1 MSKKEQY
8 VAAIDIGTTK
18 IVAIVGKKNENG
30 KIEILG
36 LSKAPSKGVKRGVV
50 LNIEETVGAIQQ
62 TVDDVQ
68 KRSGI
73 VFTEVFVGI
82 AGQHIKSMKNRG
94 YIIRENYEDE
104 IHKEEVFRLMEDMHK
119 IHIDIGEEIIHV
131 IPQNFI
137 VDNETGVK
145 SPIGMCGRRLEANF
159 HIVIGQVAAAKNI
172 EKCIRKANLTVKDLI
187 LEPLASSD
195 AVLTEDE
202 KEAGVVLVDIGGGT
216 TDVAVYYDNIIR
228 HTAVIPFG
236 GNVVTKDIKEGCAIL
251 QRYAEQLK
259 IQYGSA
265 LGDMAPG
272 DKVVSI
278 PGISGR
284 EPKEISFKSLAYI
297 IQSRMEE
304 IIDAINFEIQVSGY
318 ADKLAAGVVITGGG
332 AMLKHLPQLMK
343 FKTAMDVRIGLPNK
357 HLAGSARNEIN
368 QPMYATSVGLIMRG
382 FDFLE
387 TYKKSFNAGSAEDFA
402 KQKPVTPV
410 MQEEPSVRIEQP
422 EQPAKPVMEEVFSTG
437 ENHVSTHPDPDK
449 VSLGDKIKS
458 ILSKMFEV
466 EDQKIG

>member
-1 MSKKEQY
+1 MSKREQF

-18 IVAIVGKKNENG
+18 IVSIVGKKNENG

-36 LSKAPSKGVKRGVV
+36 LSKALSKGVKRGVV
-50 LNIEETVGAIQQ
+50 INIEDTVTAIQT

-73 VFTEVFVGI
+73 KFSEVFVGI
-82 AGQHIKSMKNRG
+82 AGQHIKSMKSRG
-94 YIIRENYEDE
+94 YIMRDSYEDD
-104 IHKEEVFRLMEDMHK
+104 IKKEEVFRLIEDMHK

-137 VDNETGVK
+137 VDNETGLK
-145 SPIGMCGRRLEANF
+145 SPIGICGRRLEANF

-172 EKCIRKANLTVKDLI
+172 EKCIRRANLTVKDLI
-187 LEPLASSD
+187 LEPLASAD

-216 TDVAVYYDNIIR
+216 TDLAIYYDNIIR
-228 HTAVIPFG
+228 HTAVIPLG
-236 GNVVTKDIKEGCAIL
+236 GNVVTTDIKEGCAIL
-251 QRYAEQLK
+251 QRHAEQLK

-265 LGDMAPG
+265 LGDIAPE
-272 DKVVSI
+272 DKVVAI

-284 EPKEISFKSLAYI
+284 TPKEISFQSLAYI

-304 IIDAINFEIQVSGY
+304 IIDFINFEIQNSGH
-318 ADKLAAGVVITGGG
+318 ADKLAAGIVVTGGG

-343 FKTAMDVRIGLPNK
+343 FKTAMDVRIGYPNE
-357 HLAGSARNEIN
+357 HLAGPGRNEIN

-382 FDFLE
+382 FDYLD
-387 TYKKSFNAGSAEDFA
+387 TYKKSFNAAPQDDFIEKPAE
-402 KQKPVTPV
+402 VY
-410 MQEEPSVRIEQP
+410 EPAEVATDDQTDNNREQR
-422 EQPAKPVMEEVFSTG
+422 T
-437 ENHVSTHPDPDK
+437 
-449 VSLGDKIKS
+449 SLSEKIKM
-458 ILSKMFEV
+458 IMQKMFEV
-466 EDQKIG
+466 EDNSIN

>member
-1 MSKKEQY
+1 MNKKEQY

-18 IVAIVGKKNENG
+18 IVAIVGKKNEND

-36 LSKAPSKGVKRGVV
+36 LSKALSKGVKRGVV
-50 LNIEETVGAIQQ
+50 LNIEDTVNAIQT

-73 VFTEVFVGI
+73 IFSEVFVGI

-94 YIIRENYEDE
+94 YITRDNYEDE
-104 IHKEEVFRLMEDMHK
+104 IKKEEVFRLIEDMHK

-172 EKCIRKANLTVKDLI
+172 EKCVRKANLTVKDMI

-195 AVLTEDE
+195 AVLTDDE

-228 HTAVIPFG
+228 HTAVIPLG

-251 QRYAEQLK
+251 ARHAEQLK
-259 IQYGSA
+259 LQYGSA
-265 LGDMAPG
+265 LGDIAPE

-284 EPKEISFKSLAYI
+284 EPKEISFRSLAYI

-304 IIDAINFEIQVSGY
+304 IIDFVNFEIQNSGY

-343 FKTAMDVRIGLPNK
+343 FKTAMDVRIGLPNE
-357 HLAGSARNEIN
+357 HLAGTGKNEIN
-368 QPMYATSVGLIMRG
+368 QPMYATAVGLIMRG
-382 FDFLE
+382 FDYIE
-387 TYKKSFNAGSAEDFA
+387 TYKKSFSAGKQEEFVRPPKVEAETREETVTNETEA
-402 KQKPVTPV
+402 PVEY
-410 MQEEPSVRIEQP
+410 QEEP
-422 EQPAKPVMEEVFSTG
+422 KT
-437 ENHVSTHPDPDK
+437 
-449 VSLGDKIKS
+449 SLTEKIRMMM
-458 ILSKMFEV
+458 SKMFEV
-466 EDQKIG
+466 EDSAIN

>member
-1 MSKKEQY
+1 MKIMNKKEQY

-36 LSKAPSKGVKRGVV
+36 LSKALSKGVKRGVV
-50 LNIEETVGAIQQ
+50 LNIEETVTAIQT
-62 TVDDVQ
+62 TVADVQ

-73 VFTEVFVGI
+73 QFSEVFVGI

-94 YIIRENYEDE
+94 YIIRDAYDDE
-104 IHKEEVFRLMEDMHK
+104 IQKEEVFKLIEDMHK
-119 IHIDIGEEIIHV
+119 IHIEIGEEIIHV

-159 HIVIGQVAAAKNI
+159 HIVIGHVAAAKNI
-172 EKCIRKANLTVKDLI
+172 EKCIRKANLTVKDMI

-202 KEAGVVLVDIGGGT
+202 KEAGVVLIDIGGGT

-251 QRYAEQLK
+251 QRHAEQLK

-265 LGDMAPG
+265 LGDLAPE

-284 EPKEISFKSLAYI
+284 QPKEISFKSLSYI

-304 IIDAINFEIQVSGY
+304 IIDAVNFEIQNSGY

-343 FKTAMDVRIGLPNK
+343 FKTAMDVRIGLPNE
-357 HLAGSARNEIN
+357 HLAGSAKNEIN

-382 FDFLE
+382 FEYLE
-387 TYKKSFNAGSAEDFA
+387 TYKKSFNAGIPEEYVKPKVAAVPVYQERAGEVTKIQDEVVI
-402 KQKPVTPV
+402 KKPVVEEEKTPLT
-410 MQEEPSVRIEQP
+410 E
-422 EQPAKPVMEEVFSTG
+422 
-437 ENHVSTHPDPDK
+437 
-449 VSLGDKIKS
+449 KIKMM
-458 ILSKMFEV
+458 LSRMFEV
-466 EDQKIG
+466 EDQVIK

>member
-1 MSKKEQY
+1 MNKKEQY

-18 IVAIVGKKNENG
+18 IVAIVGRKNENN

-36 LSKAPSKGVKRGVV
+36 LSKALSKGVKRGVV
-50 LNIEETVGAIQQ
+50 LNIEDTVNAIQT

-73 VFTEVFVGI
+73 IFSEVFVGI

-94 YIIRENYEDE
+94 YITRDNYEDE
-104 IHKEEVFRLMEDMHK
+104 IKKEEVFRLIEDMHK

-172 EKCIRKANLTVKDLI
+172 EKCVRKANLTVKDMI

-195 AVLTEDE
+195 AVLTDDE

-228 HTAVIPFG
+228 HTAVIPLG

-251 QRYAEQLK
+251 QRHAEQLK

-265 LGDMAPG
+265 LGDIAPE

-284 EPKEISFKSLAYI
+284 EPKEISFRSLAYI

-304 IIDAINFEIQVSGY
+304 IIDFVNFEIQNSGY

-332 AMLKHLPQLMK
+332 AMLKHLHQLMK
-343 FKTAMDVRIGLPNK
+343 FKTAMDVRIGLPNE
-357 HLAGSARNEIN
+357 HLAGTGKNEIN
-368 QPMYATSVGLIMRG
+368 QPMYATAVGLIMRG
-382 FDFLE
+382 FDYIE
-387 TYKKSFNAGSAEDFA
+387 TYKKSFSAG
-402 KQKPVTPV
+402 KQEEFVRPPKVEVETGEEAMANKEEAPVEY
-410 MQEEPSVRIEQP
+410 QEEP
-422 EQPAKPVMEEVFSTG
+422 KT
-437 ENHVSTHPDPDK
+437 
-449 VSLGDKIKS
+449 SLTEKIRMMM
-458 ILSKMFEV
+458 SKMFEV
-466 EDQKIG
+466 EDSAIN

>member
-36 LSKAPSKGVKRGVV
+36 LSKALSKGVKRGVV
-50 LNIEETVGAIQQ
+50 LNIEETVEAITT
-62 TVDDVQ
+62 TVTDVQ
-68 KRSGI
+68 QRSGI
-73 VFTEVFVGI
+73 LFSEVFVGI

-94 YIIRENYEDE
+94 YILRDSWEDE
-104 IHKEEVFRLMEDMHK
+104 IKKEEVFRLIEDMHK

-159 HIVIGQVAAAKNI
+159 HIVVGQIAAAKNI
-172 EKCIRKANLTVKDLI
+172 EKCIRKAGMSVKDMI

-195 AVLTEDE
+195 AVLTDDE
-202 KEAGVVLVDIGGGT
+202 REVGVVLVDIGGGT
-216 TDVAVYYDNIIR
+216 TDVAVYYDNVIR

-236 GNVVTKDIKEGCAIL
+236 GNVITKDIKEGCQIL
-251 QRYAEQLK
+251 QRHAEALK
-259 IQYGSA
+259 TQYGSA
-265 LGDMAPG
+265 LGDIAPD

-278 PGISGR
+278 PGIAGR

-304 IIDAINFEIQVSGY
+304 IIDAVNFEIQNSGY

-343 FKTAMDVRIGLPNK
+343 FKTAMDVRIGVPNE
-357 HLAGSARNEIN
+357 HLAGNSRNEIS
-368 QPMYATSVGLIMRG
+368 QPMYATAVGLIMKG
-382 FDFLE
+382 FEYLE
-387 TYKKSFNAGSAEDFA
+387 TYKKEFNAGNPQEFIA
-402 KQKPVTPV
+402 KPKA
-410 MQEEPSVRIEQP
+410 VRQP
-422 EQPAKPVMEEVFSTG
+422 ETVENIDEIEDEAELAEERIPIS
-437 ENHVSTHPDPDK
+437 E
-449 VSLGDKIKS
+449 KIK
-458 ILSKMFEV
+458 IMLSRIFDV
-466 EDQKIG
+466 EDQPIVK

>member
-1 MSKKEQY
+1 MNKKEQY

-50 LNIEETVGAIQQ
+50 LNIEETVTAIQT
-62 TVDDVQ
+62 TVEDVQ

-73 VFTEVFVGI
+73 LFSEVFVGI
-82 AGQHIKSMKNRG
+82 AGQHIKSMKSRG
-94 YIIRENYEDE
+94 YIMRDAYDDE
-104 IHKEEVFRLMEDMHK
+104 IQKDEVFKLIEDMHK

-172 EKCIRKANLTVKDLI
+172 EKCIRKANLTVKDMI

-195 AVLTEDE
+195 AVLTDDE

-251 QRYAEQLK
+251 QRHAEQLK

-265 LGDMAPG
+265 LGDLAAE

-304 IIDAINFEIQVSGY
+304 IIDAVNFEIQNSGY

-332 AMLKHLPQLMK
+332 AMLKHLTQLMK
-343 FKTAMDVRIGLPNK
+343 FKTAMDVRIGLPNE
-357 HLAGSARNEIN
+357 HLAGSAKNEIN

-382 FDFLE
+382 FEYLE
-387 TYKKSFNAGSAEDFA
+387 TYKKSFNAG
-402 KQKPVTPV
+402 V
-410 MQEEPSVRIEQP
+410 QEEFV
-422 EQPAKPVMEEVFSTG
+422 KPKPLATVKQEEEMAETFAPVAAEEEKIPIT
-437 ENHVSTHPDPDK
+437 E
-449 VSLGDKIKS
+449 KIKS
-458 ILSKMFEV
+458 MLSRMFEV
-466 EDQKIG
+466 EDQSIN

>member
-1 MSKKEQY
+1 MNKKEQY

-36 LSKAPSKGVKRGVV
+36 LSKALSKGVKRGVV
-50 LNIEETVGAIQQ
+50 LNIEDTVTAIQT

-73 VFTEVFVGI
+73 IFSEVFVGI

-94 YIIRENYEDE
+94 YITRDNYEDE
-104 IHKEEVFRLMEDMHK
+104 IKKEEVFRLIEDMHK

-172 EKCIRKANLTVKDLI
+172 EKCVRKANLTVKGMI

-195 AVLTEDE
+195 AVLTDDE

-228 HTAVIPFG
+228 HTAVVPLG

-251 QRYAEQLK
+251 QRHAEQLK

-265 LGDMAPG
+265 LGDIAPE

-284 EPKEISFKSLAYI
+284 EPKEISFRSLAYI

-304 IIDAINFEIQVSGY
+304 IIDFVNFEIQNSGY

-332 AMLKHLPQLMK
+332 AMLRHLPQLMK
-343 FKTAMDVRIGLPNK
+343 FKTAMDVRIGLPNE
-357 HLAGSARNEIN
+357 HLAGTGKNEIN
-368 QPMYATSVGLIMRG
+368 QPMYATAVGLIMRG
-382 FDFLE
+382 FEYIE
-387 TYKKSFNAGSAEDFA
+387 TYKKSFSAGKQDEFVRPPKVEAETREEMVNNEA
-402 KQKPVTPV
+402 EAPVEY
-410 MQEEPSVRIEQP
+410 QEEP
-422 EQPAKPVMEEVFSTG
+422 KT
-437 ENHVSTHPDPDK
+437 
-449 VSLGDKIKS
+449 SLTEKIRMMM
-458 ILSKMFEV
+458 SKMFEV
-466 EDQKIG
+466 EDSAIN

>member
-1 MSKKEQY
+1 MKVMNKKEQY

-36 LSKAPSKGVKRGVV
+36 LSKAPSRGVKRGVV
-50 LNIEETVGAIQQ
+50 LNIEETVTAIQT
-62 TVDDVQ
+62 TVVDVQ

-73 VFTEVFVGI
+73 LFSEVFVGI
-82 AGQHIKSMKNRG
+82 AGQHIKSMKSRG
-94 YIIRENYEDE
+94 YIMRDAYDDE
-104 IHKEEVFRLMEDMHK
+104 IKKEEVFRLIEDMHK

-172 EKCIRKANLTVKDLI
+172 EKCIRKANLKVKDMI

-251 QRYAEQLK
+251 QRHAEQLK

-265 LGDMAPG
+265 LGDIAPE

-304 IIDAINFEIQVSGY
+304 IIDAVNFEIQNSGY
-318 ADKLAAGVVITGGG
+318 ADKLAAGVVVTGGG

-343 FKTAMDVRIGLPNK
+343 FKTAMDVRIGMPNE
-357 HLAGSARNEIN
+357 HLAGSAKNEIN
-368 QPMYATSVGLIMRG
+368 QPMYSTSVGLIMRG
-382 FDFLE
+382 FDYLDI
-387 TYKKSFNAGSAEDFA
+387 YKKDFNAD
-402 KQKPVTPV
+402 K
-410 MQEEPSVRIEQP
+410 QEEFVKPEEAVKEQSNVDDPFLHPLPEEERI
-422 EQPAKPVMEEVFSTG
+422 
-437 ENHVSTHPDPDK
+437 
-449 VSLGDKIKS
+449 SLADKIKS
-458 ILSKMFEV
+458 MLSNIFEV
-466 EDQKIG
+466 EDQTIK

>member
-1 MSKKEQY
+1 MNQKEQY

-18 IVAIVGKKNENG
+18 IVAIVGKKNGNG

-50 LNIEETVGAIQQ
+50 LNIEETVSAIET
-62 TVDDVQ
+62 TVEDVQ

-73 VFTEVFVGI
+73 IFSEVFVGI

-94 YIIRENYEDE
+94 YITREAYDDE
-104 IHKEEVFRLMEDMHK
+104 IKKEEVFKLIEDMHK

-172 EKCIRKANLTVKDLI
+172 EKCIRKADLTVKDMI

-195 AVLTEDE
+195 AVLTDDE

-251 QRYAEQLK
+251 ERFAEQLK

-265 LGDMAPG
+265 LGDIAPE

-304 IIDAINFEIQVSGY
+304 IIDAVNFEIQNSGY

-343 FKTAMDVRIGLPNK
+343 FKTAMDVRIGVPNE

-368 QPMYATSVGLIMRG
+368 QPMYATAVGLIMRG
-382 FDFLE
+382 FEFLE
-387 TYKKSFNAGSAEDFA
+387 TYKKPFNAVTREEYVKPKPQPQPVAPKPEEVEEVEDSAVE
-402 KQKPVTPV
+402 QE
-410 MQEEPSVRIEQP
+410 QEEE
-422 EQPAKPVMEEVFSTG
+422 
-437 ENHVSTHPDPDK
+437 K
-449 VSLGDKIKS
+449 VSLSDKIKS

-466 EDQKIG
+466 EDQPIK

>member
-1 MSKKEQY
+1 MNKKEQY

-36 LSKAPSKGVKRGVV
+36 LSKALSKGVKRGVV
-50 LNIEETVGAIQQ
+50 LNIEETVTAIQT

-73 VFTEVFVGI
+73 LFSEVFVGI

-94 YIIRENYEDE
+94 YIMREAYDDE
-104 IHKEEVFRLMEDMHK
+104 IKKEEVFKLIEDMHK
-119 IHIDIGEEIIHV
+119 IHIEIGEEIIHV

-172 EKCIRKANLTVKDLI
+172 EKCIRKVNLTVKDMI

-216 TDVAVYYDNIIR
+216 TDVAVYFDNIIR

-251 QRYAEQLK
+251 QRHAEQLK

-265 LGDMAPG
+265 LGDIAPD

-304 IIDAINFEIQVSGY
+304 IIDAVNFEIQNSGY

-343 FKTAMDVRIGLPNK
+343 FKTAMDVRIGLPNE
-357 HLAGSARNEIN
+357 HLAGSAKNEIN

-382 FDFLE
+382 FDYLD
-387 TYKKSFNAGSAEDFA
+387 TYKKTFNAGNSAEFV
-402 KQKPVTPV
+402 KPKIAVAV
-410 MQEEPSVRIEQP
+410 QQEDQEEESFSQP
-422 EQPAKPVMEEVFSTG
+422 VHEEEKIPLT
-437 ENHVSTHPDPDK
+437 E
-449 VSLGDKIKS
+449 KIKS
-458 ILSKMFEV
+458 MLSRMFEV
-466 EDQKIG
+466 EDQPIK

>member
-1 MSKKEQY
+1 MNKKEQY

-36 LSKAPSKGVKRGVV
+36 LSKALSKGVKRGVV
-50 LNIEETVGAIQQ
+50 LNIEETVNAIQT

-68 KRSGI
+68 KRSG
-73 VFTEVFVGI
+73 VLFSEVFVGI

-94 YIIRENYEDE
+94 YIIREAYDDE
-104 IHKEEVFRLMEDMHK
+104 IQKEEVFRLIDDMHK

-172 EKCIRKANLTVKDLI
+172 EKCIRKANLTVKDMI

-195 AVLTEDE
+195 AVLTDDE

-251 QRYAEQLK
+251 QRHAEQLK

-265 LGDMAPG
+265 LGDIAPE

-304 IIDAINFEIQVSGY
+304 IIDAVNFEIQNSGY

-343 FKTAMDVRIGLPNK
+343 FKTAMDVRIGLPNE
-357 HLAGSARNEIN
+357 HLAGTAKNEIN

-382 FDFLE
+382 FEYLE
-387 TYKKSFNAGSAEDFA
+387 TYKKTFNAGSMDEF
-402 KQKPVTPV
+402 
-410 MQEEPSVRIEQP
+410 VRPKTVVVDKHQD
-422 EQPAKPVMEEVFSTG
+422 MEEEETFTAPVPEEEKIPLT
-437 ENHVSTHPDPDK
+437 E
-449 VSLGDKIKS
+449 KIKS
-458 ILSKMFEV
+458 MLSRMFEV
-466 EDQKIG
+466 EDQPIK

>member
-1 MSKKEQY
+1 MNKMEKY

-18 IVAIVGKKNENG
+18 IVAIVGKKNEKG
-30 KIEILG
+30 LIEILG

-50 LNIEETVGAIQQ
+50 LNIEDTVTAIQT

-73 VFTEVFVGI
+73 MFSEVFVGI

-94 YIIRENYEDE
+94 YIMREAYDDV
-104 IHKEEVFRLMEDMHK
+104 IKKEEVFKLIEDMHK

-137 VDNETGVK
+137 IDNETGIK
-145 SPIGMCGRRLEANF
+145 SPIGICGRRLEANF

-172 EKCIRKANLTVKDLI
+172 EKCIRIANLAVKDMI

-216 TDVAVYYDNIIR
+216 TDVAVFYENIIR

-251 QRYAEQLK
+251 LRHAEQLK

-265 LGDMAPG
+265 LGDIAPE

-304 IIDAINFEIQVSGY
+304 IIDAVNFEIQNSGY

-332 AMLKHLPQLMK
+332 AMLRHLPQLMK
-343 FKTAMDVRIGLPNK
+343 FKTAMDVRIGQPNE
-357 HLAGSARNEIN
+357 HLAGSAKNEIS

-382 FDFLE
+382 FDYLE
-387 TYKKSFNAGSAEDFA
+387 TYKAEFSASPIAEFVN
-402 KQKPVTPV
+402 KNKVVVNKPVENDEPV
-410 MQEEPSVRIEQP
+410 ENIMPPVQEAEKLSFIDKLKVMFTNMLEIEDHSITKQ
-422 EQPAKPVMEEVFSTG
+422 EDEKKST
-437 ENHVSTHPDPDK
+437 K
-449 VSLGDKIKS
+449 
-458 ILSKMFEV
+458 
-466 EDQKIG
+466 

>member
-18 IVAIVGKKNENG
+18 IVAIVGTRNENG

-36 LSKAPSKGVKRGVV
+36 LSKAHSKGVKRGVV
-50 LNIEETVGAIQQ
+50 LNIEETVNAIQS

-68 KRSGI
+68 QRSGI
-73 VFTEVFVGI
+73 MFSEVFVGI
-82 AGQHIKSMKNRG
+82 AGQHIKSLKTRG
-94 YIIRENYEDE
+94 YIMRDAYEDE
-104 IHKEEVFRLMEDMHK
+104 IKKEEVFRLIEDMYK
-119 IHIDIGEEIIHV
+119 IHVDIGEEIIHV
-131 IPQNFI
+131 IPQVFI

-145 SPIGMCGRRLEANF
+145 SPVGFCGRRLEANF

-172 EKCIRKANLTVKDLI
+172 EKCIRKAQMSVKDMI
-187 LEPLASSD
+187 LEPLASAD

-216 TDVAVYYDNIIR
+216 TDIAVYYDNIIR

-251 QRYAEQLK
+251 QRHAEQLK

-265 LGDMAPG
+265 LGDIAPD
-272 DKVVSI
+272 DKVVAI

-304 IIDAINFEIQVSGY
+304 IIDIVNFEIQNSGY
-318 ADKLAAGVVITGGG
+318 ADKLAAGIVITGGG
-332 AMLKHLPQLMK
+332 AMLRHLPQLMK
-343 FKTAMDVRIGLPNK
+343 FKTAMDVRIGLPNE
-357 HLAGSARNEIN
+357 HLSGSAKNEIS

-382 FDFLE
+382 FDYLD
-387 TYKKSFNAGSAEDFA
+387 TYKKSFNAARKEEYVRPKTVVAENTETD
-402 KQKPVTPV
+402 
-410 MQEEPSVRIEQP
+410 
-422 EQPAKPVMEEVFSTG
+422 TG
-437 ENHVSTHPDPDK
+437 EMTEPLHEEEK
-449 VSLGDKIKS
+449 VSMADKIKQM
-458 ILSKMFEV
+458 LSKIFEV
-466 EDQKIG
+466 EDQKID

>member
-36 LSKAPSKGVKRGVV
+36 LSKALSKGVKRGVV
-50 LNIEETVGAIQQ
+50 LNIEETVTAIQT

-73 VFTEVFVGI
+73 QFSEVFVGI

-94 YIIRENYEDE
+94 YIMRDAYDDE
-104 IHKEEVFRLMEDMHK
+104 IKKEEVFKLIEDMHK
-119 IHIDIGEEIIHV
+119 IHIEIGEEIIHV

-172 EKCIRKANLTVKDLI
+172 EKCIRKANLTVKDMI

-195 AVLTEDE
+195 AVLTDDE

-251 QRYAEQLK
+251 QRHAEQLK

-265 LGDMAPG
+265 LGDIAPE

-304 IIDAINFEIQVSGY
+304 IIDAVNFEIQNSGY

-343 FKTAMDVRIGLPNK
+343 FKTAMDVRIGLPNE
-357 HLAGSARNEIN
+357 HLAGSAKNEIN

-382 FDFLE
+382 FEYLE
-387 TYKKSFNAGSAEDFA
+387 TYKKTFNAGNSAEFV
-402 KQKPVTPV
+402 KPKISVAAQHED
-410 MQEEPSVRIEQP
+410 QEEETFSQP
-422 EQPAKPVMEEVFSTG
+422 VHEEEKIPLT
-437 ENHVSTHPDPDK
+437 E
-449 VSLGDKIKS
+449 KIKS
-458 ILSKMFEV
+458 MLSRMFEV
-466 EDQKIG
+466 EDQPIK

>member
-1 MSKKEQY
+1 MNKKEQY

-30 KIEILG
+30 RIEILG
-36 LSKAPSKGVKRGVV
+36 LSKALSKGVKRGVV
-50 LNIEETVGAIQQ
+50 LNIEETVTAIQT
-62 TVDDVQ
+62 TVEDVQ

-73 VFTEVFVGI
+73 LFSEVFVGI

-94 YIIRENYEDE
+94 YIMREAYDDE
-104 IHKEEVFRLMEDMHK
+104 IKKEEVFRLIEDMHK

-137 VDNETGVK
+137 VDNETGIK
-145 SPIGMCGRRLEANF
+145 NPIGICGRRLEANF

-172 EKCIRKANLTVKDLI
+172 EKCIRKANLTVKDMI

-251 QRYAEQLK
+251 QRHAEQLK

-265 LGDMAPG
+265 LGDIAPE

-304 IIDAINFEIQVSGY
+304 IIDAVNFEIQNSGY

-343 FKTAMDVRIGLPNK
+343 FKTAMDVRIGLPNE
-357 HLAGSARNEIN
+357 HLSGSAKNEIN

-387 TYKKSFNAGSAEDFA
+387 TYKKTFNAGSKEEFVKSKVPDAAKHDEEEDETIS
-402 KQKPVTPV
+402 PSV
-410 MQEEPSVRIEQP
+410 QEE
-422 EQPAKPVMEEVFSTG
+422 
-437 ENHVSTHPDPDK
+437 
-449 VSLGDKIKS
+449 DKIPLTERIK
-458 ILSKMFEV
+458 IYLSRMFEV
-466 EDQKIG
+466 EDQSITMDETKRKTK

>member
-1 MSKKEQY
+1 MKQKEQY

-18 IVAIVGKKNENG
+18 IVSIVGKKNENG

-36 LSKAPSKGVKRGVV
+36 LSKAPSNGVKRGVV
-50 LNIEETVGAIQQ
+50 LNIEETVGAVRK
-62 TVDDVQ
+62 TVEDVQ
-68 KRSGI
+68 SRSGI
-73 VFTEVFVGI
+73 AFSDVFVGI
-82 AGQHIKSMKNRG
+82 AGQHIKSMKSRG
-94 YIIRENYEDE
+94 YINRDASDDE
-104 IHKEEVFRLMEDMHK
+104 ISKDDVFKLTKDMHN
-119 IHIDIGEEIIHV
+119 IPIDIGEEIIHV

-145 SPIGMCGRRLEANF
+145 NPIGMSGRRLEANF
-159 HIVIGQVAAAKNI
+159 HIVIGQVASAKNI
-172 EKCIRKANLTVKDLI
+172 EKCIRKSGLSVKDLI

-195 AVLTEDE
+195 AVLTDDE

-236 GNVVTKDIKEGCAIL
+236 GNVVTRDIKEGCSIL

-265 LGDMAPG
+265 LGDIAPE
-272 DKVVSI
+272 DKVVSV

-304 IIDAINFEIQVSGY
+304 IIDAVNFEIQTSGY

-332 AMLKHLPQLMK
+332 AMLKHLPQLVK
-343 FKTAMDVRIGLPNK
+343 FKTAMDVRIGYPNE
-357 HLAGSARNEIN
+357 HLSGSSKDEIN
-368 QPMYATSVGLIMRG
+368 QPMFATSVGLIMRG
-382 FDFLE
+382 FEYLE
-387 TYKKSFNAGSAEDFA
+387 IYKSSFNADKRSD
-402 KQKPVTPV
+402 
-410 MQEEPSVRIEQP
+410 MR
-422 EQPAKPVMEEVFSTG
+422 EQPAARVELPESGDEIDDEMYDEESDGKLTWAEKF
-437 ENHVSTHPDPDK
+437 K
-449 VSLGDKIKS
+449 RSLT
-458 ILSKMFEV
+458 KMFET
-466 EDQKIG
+466 EDQSIN